1 MNDLGNPLV
10 SFIITTYNLPVVLLH
25 ECVKSIVALS
35 LSQQEREIILI
46 DDGSDFC
53 PINELTEIASDIIL
67 VRQPNKGLS
76 VARNVGLKMATGK
89 FVQFVDGDDCLINAP
104 YEHCLDI
111 IRYQEP
117 VDMVMFYSAS
127 SMNQPTESSYTG
139 PITGEEYMANNN
151 LRASAWG
158 YIFRRSRLGKLRFT
172 PDIVHED
179 EEFTPQL
186 VLNMHSIYCT
196 PAKAY
201 FYRQR
206 KDSITHT
213 DNKEAQNKRLAD
225 IFKVILHL
233 KDIADGCDGVR
244 AKSMERRVA
253 QLSMDF
259 LVNVIRMTK
268 SRKQL
273 NHARELLKKHDL
285 YPLPDNKYTPE
296 YVIFRY
302 LIQNKAG
309 HLILLAAL

>member
-151 LRASAWG
+151 LRASACG

-206 KDSITHT
+206 MDSITHA

-244 AKSMERRVA
+244 AKSMERRVS

-273 NHARELLKKHDL
+273 NHAIELLKKHDL

-309 HLILLAAL
+309 QLILLAAL

>member
-1 MNDLGNPLV
+1 MSDSDNPLV

-25 ECVKSIVALS
+25 ECIKSIVALS

-53 PINELTEIASDIIL
+53 PINELTEIADDIIL

-76 VARNVGLKMATGK
+76 VARNIGLKMATGK

-127 SMNQPTESSYTG
+127 SINQPTESSYTG

-151 LRASAWG
+151 LRASVWG
-158 YIFRRSRLGKLRFT
+158 YIFRKSRLGKLRFT
-172 PDIVHED
+172 PGIVHED

-186 VLNMHSIYCT
+186 VLNMHNIYCT

-201 FYRQR
+201 YYRQR
-206 KDSITHT
+206 EGSITHT
-213 DNKEAQNKRLAD
+213 DNKEEQHKRLAD

-259 LVNVIRMTK
+259 LINVIRMTK

-273 NHARELLKKHDL
+273 NNAIELLKEHDL
-285 YPLPDNKYTPE
+285 YPLPDSKYTPE

-302 LIQNKAG
+302 LIQKKAG
-309 HLILLAAL
+309 QLILLAAL

>member
-1 MNDLGNPLV
+1 
-10 SFIITTYNLPVVLLH
+10 
-25 ECVKSIVALS
+25 
-35 LSQQEREIILI
+35 
-46 DDGSDFC
+46 
-53 PINELTEIASDIIL
+53 
-67 VRQPNKGLS
+67 
-76 VARNVGLKMATGK
+76 
-89 FVQFVDGDDCLINAP
+89 
-104 YEHCLDI
+104 
-111 IRYQEP
+111 
-117 VDMVMFYSAS
+117 
-127 SMNQPTESSYTG
+127 MNQPTESSYTG

-151 LRASAWG
+151 LRASACG

-206 KDSITHT
+206 KGSITHA

-273 NHARELLKKHDL
+273 NHAIELLKKHDL

-309 HLILLAAL
+309 QLILLAAL

>member
-1 MNDLGNPLV
+1 MSDLNNPLI

-35 LSQQEREIILI
+35 LSQKEREIIVI

-53 PINELTEIASDIIL
+53 PVNELTEIASDIIL

-76 VARNVGLKMATGK
+76 VARNVGLKMSTGK
-89 FVQFVDGDDCLINAP
+89 FVQFIDGDDCLINAP

-111 IRYQEP
+111 IRYQQP

-127 SMNQPTESSYTG
+127 SLDQPTESSYTG
-139 PITGEEYMANNN
+139 PITGEEYLANNN
-151 LRASAWG
+151 LRASACG
-158 YIFRRSRLGKLRFT
+158 YIFRRSRLGKLKFT
-172 PDIVHED
+172 PGIVHED

-186 VLNMHSIYCT
+186 VLNMHNIYCT
-196 PAKAY
+196 QAKAY

-213 DNKEAQNKRLAD
+213 DNKEEQNKRLAD
-225 IFKVILHL
+225 IFKVIKHL
-233 KDIADGCDGVR
+233 KAIADEGDDLR

-259 LVNVIRMTK
+259 LINVIRLTK

-273 NHARELLKKHDL
+273 NDAIELLREHGL

-296 YVIFRY
+296 YMIFRY
-302 LIQNKAG
+302 MIQKKAG
-309 HLILLAAL
+309 QLILIATL

>member
-1 MNDLGNPLV
+1 MSDSDNPLV

-25 ECVKSIVALS
+25 ECIKSIVALS

-53 PINELTEIASDIIL
+53 PINELTEIADDIIL

-76 VARNVGLKMATGK
+76 VARNIGLKMATGK

-127 SMNQPTESSYTG
+127 SINQPTESSYTG

-151 LRASAWG
+151 LRASVWG
-158 YIFRRSRLGKLRFT
+158 YIFRKSRLGKLRFT
-172 PDIVHED
+172 PGIVHED

-186 VLNMHSIYCT
+186 VLNMHNIYCT

-201 FYRQR
+201 YYRQR
-206 KDSITHT
+206 EGSITHT
-213 DNKEAQNKRLAD
+213 DNKEEQHKRLAD

-259 LVNVIRMTK
+259 LINVIRITK

-273 NHARELLKKHDL
+273 NNAIELLKEHDL

-302 LIQNKAG
+302 LIQKKAG
-309 HLILLAAL
+309 QLILLAAL

>member
-151 LRASAWG
+151 LRASACG

-213 DNKEAQNKRLAD
+213 DSKEAQNKRLAD

-273 NHARELLKKHDL
+273 NHAIELLKKHDL

-309 HLILLAAL
+309 QLILLAAL

>member
-1 MNDLGNPLV
+1 MSDLNNPLI

-35 LSQQEREIILI
+35 LSQQEREIIVI

-53 PINELTEIASDIIL
+53 PVNELTEIASDIIL

-76 VARNVGLKMATGK
+76 VARNVGLKMSTGK
-89 FVQFVDGDDCLINAP
+89 FVQFIDGDDCLINAP

-111 IRYQEP
+111 IRYQQP

-127 SMNQPTESSYTG
+127 SLDQPTESSYTG
-139 PITGEEYMANNN
+139 PITGEEYLANNN

-158 YIFRRSRLGKLRFT
+158 YIFRKSRLGKLKFT
-172 PDIVHED
+172 AGIVHED

-186 VLNMHSIYCT
+186 VLNMHNIYCT
-196 PAKAY
+196 QAKAY

-206 KDSITHT
+206 KNSITHT
-213 DNKEAQNKRLAD
+213 DNKEEQNKRLAD

-233 KDIADGCDGVR
+233 KVIADEGDDLR

-259 LVNVIRMTK
+259 LINVIRLTK

-273 NHARELLKKHDL
+273 NDAIELLREHSL

-302 LIQNKAG
+302 MIQKKAG
-309 HLILLAAL
+309 QLILIATL

>member
-1 MNDLGNPLV
+1 MSDSGNPLV
-10 SFIITTYNLPVVLLH
+10 SFIITTYNLPVILLH
-25 ECVKSIVALS
+25 ECVKSIVTLS
-35 LSQQEREIILI
+35 LSQQEREIIVI

-76 VARNVGLKMATGK
+76 VARNAGLKMATGK
-89 FVQFVDGDDCLINAP
+89 FVQFIDGDDCLITAP

-111 IRYQEP
+111 IRYQEA

-127 SMNQPTESSYTG
+127 SLNQPTESSYTG

-151 LRASAWG
+151 LRASACG

-172 PDIVHED
+172 PGIVHED

-186 VLNMHSIYCT
+186 VLNMHNIYCT

-206 KDSITHT
+206 QDSITHT
-213 DNKEAQNKRLAD
+213 TNKEEQNKRLAD

-233 KDIADGCDGVR
+233 KTIADEGDDVR
-244 AKSMERRVA
+244 SKSMERRVA

-259 LVNVIRMTK
+259 LINVIRLTK

-273 NHARELLKKHDL
+273 NDAIELLREHRL

-302 LIQNKAG
+302 MIQKKAG
-309 HLILLAAL
+309 QLLLIATL

>member
-206 KDSITHT
+206 KDSITHADT
-213 DNKEAQNKRLAD
+213 KEAQNKRLAD

-273 NHARELLKKHDL
+273 NHAIELLKKHDL

-302 LIQNKAG
+302 LIQKKAG
-309 HLILLAAL
+309 QLILLAAL